1 MVANGIYKDV
11 YLICLKELRNFTL
24 ERNLHRIMS
33 MKKIFVILSFL
44 ILSGCQTTGGMEG
57 IDKDWDVGFYDN
69 CGLPKETLKTI
80 EEDGNKF
87 LRFQLKGGQKG
98 GCNTDRRSRHGASF
112 WERSELKQ
120 SGKLHRYSI
129 YEINYQVRFM
139 KGFRGSRENFFQIH
153 QSDSGC
159 RGTPLVMVKFDQGI
173 LIGDTAITIEDIIG
187 NWVNF
192 KMILD
197 LVDMSYD
204 IYINNKVFIDDRPLR
219 TRLMGCARPH
229 IKFGI
234 YRPGYNRS
242 DGSPV
247 INNTSIVDFDD
258 MKVKKLNP

>member
-1 MVANGIYKDV
+1 MVTNGIYKDV
-11 YLICLKELRNFTL
+11 YLICWRGFDFFTL
-24 ERNLHRIMS
+24 RENIHRIVS

-44 ILSGCQTTGGMEG
+44 ILSSCQTTGGMKG

-69 CGLPKETLKTI
+69 CGLPKDTLKTI

-98 GCNTDRRSRHGASF
+98 GCNSDRRPRHNASF

-120 SGKLHRYSI
+120 SGKLHRNSI
-129 YEINYQVRFM
+129 YEINYKVRFIS
-139 KGFRGSRENFFQIH
+139 GFKGSRESFFQIH

-159 RGTPLVMVKFDQGI
+159 RGAPLVMVKFDQGI
-173 LIGDTAITIEDIIG
+173 LYGNTAITIEDIIG

-204 IYINNKVFIDDRPLR
+204 IYLNDKLFIEDRFR
-219 TRLMGCARPH
+219 TTLNGCARPH

-234 YRPGYNRS
+234 YRPGYYSTN
-242 DGSPV
+242 GSLV
-247 INNTSIVDFDD
+247 RNNTSIVDFDD